1 MKKIFTISVLLSL
14 FGLSCVFAQI
24 PTNGLV
30 GYWPFNGNP
39 NDLSGNN
46 LNGSVFGATLSTDRF
61 GNSSSAYYFNGTD
74 SIVVNNNSLLNFSTG
89 GSTTISVWA
98 KKTTTTDLFHILG
111 KRVACG
117 PNFQYQIGSNAAP
130 DGLSFG
136 GSGNLLNSG
145 FFLTS
150 NQWYHIIGEF
160 DGLKC
165 KLYVNG
171 AIVDSS
177 SASLPSIVSANL
189 IFGFSGTCTG
199 FVGEID
205 DIRIYNRSL
214 NQVEITSLY
223 NENVCYQTV
232 TVIDTL
238 VINANLTGYN
248 PITFANTIKIFPNPS
263 NDHITIDFGN
273 NYSTMNGYTLK
284 ITNSLSQIVYTT
296 SINQQQTTV
305 DLNTWSG
312 NGIYFVHLID
322 ANSSTIDIRKIVLQ

>member
-1 MKKIFTISVLLSL
+1 MKKSFTSFVLLS
-14 FGLSCVFAQI
+14 FIGLSGLFAQI

-30 GYWPFNGNP
+30 GYWPFNGNA

-46 LNGSVFGATLSTDRF
+46 LNGSVYGATLSTDRF
-61 GNSSSAYYFNGTD
+61 GNSNSAYNFNGTD
-74 SIVVNNNSLLNFSTG
+74 SIVVNNDSLLNFTA
-89 GSTTISVWA
+89 GSSITISVWA
-98 KKTTTTDLFHILG
+98 KKTATTDLFHILG

-171 AIVDSS
+171 AIIDSS
-177 SASLPSIVSANL
+177 SASLPSIVSANF

-199 FVGEID
+199 FVGVID
-205 DIRIYNRSL
+205 DIRIYNRAL

-223 NENVCYQTV
+223 NESICYQTITV
-232 TVIDTL
+232 TDTL
-238 VINANLTGYN
+238 IINANLTGFN
-248 PITFANTIKIFPNPS
+248 PVIYASTIKIYPNPT
-263 NDHITIDFGN
+263 NDHVTIDYG
-273 NYSTMNGYTLK
+273 NYSTLSGYTIK
-284 ITNSLSQIVYTT
+284 ITNSLGQTVFT
-296 SINQQQTTV
+296 SPINQQQSYV

-322 ANSSTIDIRKIVLQ
+322 ATSNTIDIKKIVLQ